1 MGHGTNFADN
11 DDEGVE
17 EFAAIVEKEEE
28 DEVSVPL
35 AVDNRPPPLDDAPVA
50 WEKASSRVVFATL
63 SVALLVRD
71 PWGEEAARFDELAE
85 DEEKDEADLEPT
97 PFFLPPDRDDEEDEE
112 E

>member
-35 AVDNRPPPLDDAPVA
+35 AVDNRPPPLDDAPEA

-71 PWGEEAARFDELAE
+71 PCGEEAARFDELAE
-85 DEEKDEADLEPT
+85 DEEEDEADLELT
-97 PFFLPPDRDDEEDEE
+97 SFFLPPDREDEE
-112 E
+112 AEEE